1 MTIKNRRAV
10 EIRVGELRDQGL
22 TMREVAVEV
31 GVSLGSVYNILRQL
45 EDEEDARMQK
55 VAEKWGEE
63 YTPMGR
69 PSVKQV
75 NEMRRRRRE
84 RNQDV

>member
-1 MTIKNRRAV
+1 MAIKNRRAV

-22 TMREVAVEV
+22 TMREIAADV

-45 EDEEDARMQK
+45 EAAEDDRMRK
-55 VAEKWGEE
+55 VAEKWGYE
-63 YTPMGR
+63 YTPLPR
-69 PSVKQV
+69 PSVKKV

>member
-10 EIRVGELRDQGL
+10 EVRVGELRDQGL
-22 TMREVAVEV
+22 TMREIAAEV

-45 EDEEDARMQK
+45 EAAEEVRAARFAASQG
-55 VAEKWGEE
+55 WE
-63 YTPMGR
+63 YTPLPR

-75 NEMRRRRRE
+75 NRRQRRRRE
-84 RNQDV
+84 WSEQ

>member
-10 EIRVGELRDQGL
+10 EVRVGELRDQGL
-22 TMREVAVEV
+22 TMREVAAEV

-45 EDEEDARMQK
+45 EDEEDARMRK

-63 YTPMGR
+63 YTPLPR
-69 PSVKQV
+69 PSVKKV

>member
-22 TMREVAVEV
+22 TMREVAAEV

-45 EDEEDARMQK
+45 EDEEDARMRK